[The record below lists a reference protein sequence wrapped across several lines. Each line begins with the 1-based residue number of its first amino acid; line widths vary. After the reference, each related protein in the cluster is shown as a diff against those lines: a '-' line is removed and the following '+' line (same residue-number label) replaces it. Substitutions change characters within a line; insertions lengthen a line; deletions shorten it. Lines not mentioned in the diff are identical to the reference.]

1 MRFVFVLLTLFM
13 SLGALAAPGC
23 KINDYLKSAEGQEKI
38 SNLVERS
45 KGLILSKLEELSIE
59 EKQVQ
64 IQAVYPKSA
73 ENFKSSISIKINSKN
88 MQAEGASFT
97 LSKVTR
103 DEDCGLEINI
113 SGGQLLNTESGKKF
127 GSLGRVKEFVRL
139 N

>member
-1 MRFVFVLLTLFM
+1 M
-13 SLGALAAPGC
+13 SLVAQAAPGC

-103 DEDCGLEINI
+103 DDDCGLEISI

>member
-1 MRFVFVLLTLFM
+1 MRFVFVLLTLFT
-13 SLGALAAPGC
+13 SLVAQAAPGC
-23 KINDYLKSAEGQEKI
+23 QINDYLKSAEGQEKL

-73 ENFKSSISIKINSKN
+73 QSFKSSISIKINSKN

-97 LSKVTR
+97 LSKVIR
-103 DEDCGLEINI
+103 DEDCGLEISI

>member
-13 SLGALAAPGC
+13 SLVAQAAPGC
-23 KINDYLKSAEGQEKI
+23 KINDYLKSTEGQEKI

-73 ENFKSSISIKINSKN
+73 ENFKSSISIKINAKN
-88 MQAEGASFT
+88 MHAEGASFT

-103 DEDCGLEINI
+103 DDDCGLEISI
-113 SGGQLLNTESGKKF
+113 SGGQLLDTESGKKF

>member
-1 MRFVFVLLTLFM
+1 M
-13 SLGALAAPGC
+13 SLVAQAAPGC
-23 KINDYLKSAEGQEKI
+23 KINDYLKSTEGQEKI

-88 MQAEGASFT
+88 MHAEGASFT

-103 DEDCGLEINI
+103 DDDCGLEISI
-113 SGGQLLNTESGKKF
+113 SGGQLLDTESGKKF